1 MTVAT
6 SWQEQTAS
14 ASSVT
19 GVGGTVI
26 ANTVGIAG
34 VAIEPVAA
42 AANGGASMTAGQ
54 YIATLSQA
62 FRALPDAPDDD
73 ESIDFEPDAPR

>member
-14 ASSVT
+14 APSVT
-19 GVGGTVI
+19 GVGGTLI

-34 VAIEPVAA
+34 VAIEPVAPEQT
-42 AANGGASMTAGQ
+42 GASMTAGQ
-54 YIATLSQA
+54 YIATLSQS

-73 ESIDFEPDAPR
+73 DTIDFEPDAPR